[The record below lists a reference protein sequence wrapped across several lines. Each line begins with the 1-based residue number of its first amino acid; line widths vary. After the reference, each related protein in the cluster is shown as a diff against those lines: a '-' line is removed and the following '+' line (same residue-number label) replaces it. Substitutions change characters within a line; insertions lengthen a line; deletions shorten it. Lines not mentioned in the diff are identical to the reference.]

1 LKVKSIEFFHNSDH
15 TFCVVKASREI
26 RVMSGVKLTSIS
38 LMADGSFSPA
48 FIAKLESKKTEHF
61 KLTGSTVKHPKD
73 KYSVD
78 VANKHALEDAVRS
91 LCKADRAAVWAW
103 FLKHPVRDTYQE
115 LPFEDTF

>member
-1 LKVKSIEFFHNSDH
+1 LKVRSIEFFHNNDH

-73 KYSVD
+73 KFNVD
-78 VANKHALEDAVRS
+78 IANKHALEDAVKE
-91 LCKADRAAVWAW
+91 LVKTDRAAIWAW
-103 FLKHPVRDTYQE
+103 FLHHPVSDTYEE
-115 LPFEDTF
+115 LPF